1 MSVNKSREP
10 LLYIQQPEIAFPKTE
25 MQHTYVVRKAELES
39 ENTVLKP
46 LADRESKLNKTVE
59 SNDNNHKHDHGIQ
72 SNEEETKVNSLSNT
86 VMDEGELQS
95 KIQNEELPTS
105 SIQDAIHQYNK
116 QDQKEAPSSNP
127 TRKKQS
133 YSFNRVKSF
142 KEMNTV
148 ERLNYLVHFPKLLP
162 PVPCVFVTKS
172 RSVKGFLVNKTEDA
186 IEIKQFNDQMMQISI
201 GELIEVKMIGLK

>member
-1 MSVNKSREP
+1 MSVNDSREP
-10 LLYIQQPEIAFPKTE
+10 LLYIQQPEIAFPKAE
-25 MQHTYVVRKAELES
+25 MQQTYVVRKAELES

-46 LADRESKLNKTVE
+46 LAEKESKPNKTLE
-59 SNDNNHKHDHGIQ
+59 SNHHNHTHDHAIR
-72 SNEEETKVNSLSNT
+72 SNEEETEEKSLSNT

-95 KIQNEELPTS
+95 KIQNEELPS
-105 SIQDAIHQYNK
+105 SAIQDAIHQYHK
-116 QDQKEAPSSNP
+116 QDQNDVPSTKP
-127 TRKKQS
+127 TRNKQS

-142 KEMNTV
+142 KEMNTI

-172 RSVKGFLVNKTEDA
+172 RSVKGFLVKKTEDA

-201 GELIEVKMIGLK
+201 RELIEVKMIGLK

>member
-1 MSVNKSREP
+1 
-10 LLYIQQPEIAFPKTE
+10 

-46 LADRESKLNKTVE
+46 LAEKESKSNKTLE
-59 SNDNNHKHDHGIQ
+59 SNHNNHTHDHTVQ
-72 SNEEETKVNSLSNT
+72 SNEEETKEKSLSNT

-95 KIQNEELPTS
+95 KIQNEELPS
-105 SIQDAIHQYNK
+105 SAIQDAIQQYHK
-116 QDQKEAPSSNP
+116 QDQNDVPSSNP

-142 KEMNTV
+142 KEMNTI

-172 RSVKGFLVNKTEDA
+172 RSVKGFLVKKTEDS
-186 IEIKQFNDQMMQISI
+186 IEIKQFNDTNDANIDWRTNRS
-201 GELIEVKMIGLK
+201 KNDWS

>member
-1 MSVNKSREP
+1 MTVNKSREP
-10 LLYIQQPEIAFPKTE
+10 LLYIQQPEITFPKAE

-39 ENTVLKP
+39 ENQVLKP
-46 LADRESKLNKTVE
+46 LADKEGKLNKTVE
-59 SNDNNHKHDHGIQ
+59 SNDNKHTPNHAIQ
-72 SNEEETKVNSLSNT
+72 SIEEETKEKSLSNT

-95 KIQNEELPTS
+95 KIRNEELPSTD
-105 SIQDAIHQYNK
+105 IQDAIHQYHK
-116 QDQKEAPSSNP
+116 QDQNNVPSAKLS
-127 TRKKQS
+127 RKKQS

-142 KEMNTV
+142 KEMNTI

-172 RSVKGFLVNKTEDA
+172 RSVKGFLVEKTEDA
-186 IEIKQFNDQMMQISI
+186 IEIKQFNDNMMQISI

>member
-1 MSVNKSREP
+1 MSIKKSRHP
-10 LLYIQQPEIAFPKTE
+10 LLYIQQPELNYPKPE
-25 MQHTYVVRKAELES
+25 MQQTYVVRKAELES
-39 ENTVLKP
+39 ENTASKP
-46 LADRESKLNKTVE
+46 LAENESKPNKTLE
-59 SNDNNHKHDHGIQ
+59 SNHHNHTHDHAIQ
-72 SNEEETKVNSLSNT
+72 SNEEETEEKSLSNT

-95 KIQNEELPTS
+95 KIQNEELPS
-105 SIQDAIHQYNK
+105 SAIQDAIQQYQN
-116 QDQKEAPSSNP
+116 DVPSTQP

-142 KEMNTV
+142 KEMNTI

-172 RSVKGFLVNKTEDA
+172 RSVKGFLVKKTEDA
-186 IEIKQFNDQMMQISI
+186 IEIKQFNDQMMQISL